1 MDVIERIGIRLAMH
15 ELDRPEFLCRVHEKF
30 MLEDKDMLRFICSED
45 GCKQEITFRRI
56 QEIAQW
62 LRGYA

>member
-1 MDVIERIGIRLAMH
+1 MDVVNRVGIRLAAH
-15 ELDRPEFLCRVHEKF
+15 ELDQPEFLCRIHDCC
-30 MLEDKDMLRFICSED
+30 MLEDKEMLRFVCAED
-45 GCKQEITFRRI
+45 GCKQELNFHRI